1 MVELFGRSMSRLEIE
16 RHAGALSQFAGV
28 RLMTL
33 GDGLERGI
41 RMLEF
46 RTGTGLRFTVLVDRA
61 LDIADCE
68 FQGRA
73 IGWNSPAGFRHPGL
87 HEYEGEGG
95 LSWLRSFSGL
105 IVTCGLD
112 HILFMDDDDASHYV
126 YGPRKS
132 ASSSLHGRIGTVPAR
147 LTGYGESW
155 NGDECTLWC
164 EGVVQQATVFGEDL
178 HLHRR
183 LEAKLGSNTI
193 ELHDRVVN
201 HGFYRTPHMFC
212 YHINVGHPVLAEGT
226 RCLAPVDEVV
236 WAAHAGDDYRK
247 QAVGY
252 RKMPAP
258 RDPFHE
264 QVWQHELR
272 ADRDGLVPVAL
283 VNDALGLGFMVE
295 TRKAQ
300 FPCQYEWQ
308 NLQAGQYAFG
318 IEPSTNHVLGKQF
331 ARQRNE
337 LIWLEHNE
345 ERRYDTRLHVLG
357 DAVAIAAAE
366 QRIRGI
372 CGQPDEDYPAPSG
385 AYRAI
390 AGRDARAT
398 QAGGSSIAG
407 HSGSTR

>member
-1 MVELFGRSMSRLEIE
+1 MVELFGRSMSRLDIE

-68 FQGRA
+68 YQGRA
-73 IGWNSPAGFRHPGL
+73 LGWNSPAGFRHPGL

-112 HILFMDDDDASHYV
+112 HILFMDDDDASHFV
-126 YGPRKS
+126 YRPRKS
-132 ASSSLHGRIGTVPAR
+132 TSSSLHGRIGTIPAR

-155 NGDECTLWC
+155 DGDECTLWC
-164 EGVVQQATVFGEDL
+164 EGVVQQGTVFGEDL

-183 LEAKLGSNTI
+183 IEAKLGSNTI

-201 HGFYRTPHMFC
+201 HGFYRTPHMLC
-212 YHINVGHPVLAEGT
+212 YHINVGHPVLAEGS
-226 RCLAPVDEVV
+226 RYLAPLDDVV
-236 WAAHAGDDYRK
+236 WAAHAGDDYRR

-258 RDPFHE
+258 QDQFHE
-264 QVWQHELR
+264 QVWQHELK
-272 ADRDGLVPVAL
+272 ADREGLVPVAL
-283 VNDALGLGFMVE
+283 VNDTLGLGFMVE
-295 TRKAQ
+295 TRKGQ

-331 ARQRNE
+331 ARQRHE
-337 LIWLEHNE
+337 LIWLEHND
-345 ERRYDTRLHVLG
+345 ERRYDTRLNVLG
-357 DAVAIAAAE
+357 DTAAIAAAE
-366 QRIRGI
+366 KRIRGI
-372 CGQPDEDYPAPSG
+372 CGQPEEEYPTPSG
-385 AYRAI
+385 HYRAI
-390 AGRDARAT
+390 TGREPGAA
-398 QAGGSSIAG
+398 QAGVRGG
-407 HSGSTR
+407 TR